1 MRYVKN
7 TDFIKLPRISLIG
20 AGPGDPELISRKG
33 YRLLQ
38 EADVVLYDALVSK
51 ELLDELP
58 QQVHKVYVGKRCGEH
73 SWTQDEINQFLVDCA
88 FRYGHAVRLKGGD
101 PFVFGRGHEEL
112 QFAGGY
118 GIPVEVIPGI
128 SSAIAGPASAGIP
141 VTHRG
146 VSNSFWVITATTRQH
161 QTSEDLLLAAQ
172 TSSTLV
178 ILMGTRKLSE
188 IVQLVLQHR
197 SEGTPVGLIE
207 SATLP
212 DAKTILGTLGEVEE
226 LAREKKFSAPGII
239 VIGEV
244 AGLHP
249 FFQETTNPAITQND
263 GMFESTKSSRLV
275 QRQHL

>member
-1 MRYVKN
+1 MKYVKN
-7 TDFIKLPRISLIG
+7 TDFCKSPRLSLVG

-38 EADVVLYDALVSK
+38 EADVVLYDALVSQ

-58 QQVHKVYVGKRCGEH
+58 KRVHKVYVGKRCGQH

-88 FRYGHAVRLKGGD
+88 FRYGHVVRLKGGD

-112 QFAGGY
+112 QYAQAY

-128 SSAIAGPASAGIP
+128 SSAIAGPASVGIP

-146 VSNSFWVITATTRQH
+146 LSNSFWVITATTRKH
-161 QTSEDLLLAAQ
+161 QISEDLVLAAQ

-178 ILMGTRKLSE
+178 ILMGTRKLAE
-188 IVQLVLQHR
+188 IVQVVSRYR
-197 SEGTPVGLIE
+197 SAETPVGLIE

-212 DAKTILGTLGEVEE
+212 NARTILGHLGEIEK
-226 LAREKKFSAPGII
+226 LAGDHQFSAPGII

-249 FFQETTNPAITQND
+249 FFREKTRIGMMPANHLEEQRP
-263 GMFESTKSSRLV
+263 SSRSIV
-275 QRQHL
+275 

>member
-1 MRYVKN
+1 MKYVKN
-7 TDFIKLPRISLIG
+7 TDFLNLPRLSLLG

-38 EADVVLYDALVSK
+38 EADVVLYDALVSS

-58 QQVHKVYVGKRCGEH
+58 QHVHKVYVGKRCGQH

-88 FRYGHAVRLKGGD
+88 FRYGHVVRLKGGD

-112 QFAGGY
+112 QFAQSY
-118 GIPVEVIPGI
+118 GIPVEVVPGI
-128 SSAIAGPASAGIP
+128 SSAIAGPASVGIP

-146 VSNSFWVITATTRQH
+146 VSNSFWVVTATTRKH
-161 QTSEDLLLAAQ
+161 QISEDLKLAAQ
-172 TSSTLV
+172 SSSTLV
-178 ILMGTRKLSE
+178 ILMGTRKLSD
-188 IVQLVLQHR
+188 IVQLVMQYR
-197 SEGTPVGLIE
+197 SAKTPVGLIE

-212 DAKTILGTLGEVEE
+212 NARTILGQLGEIEE
-226 LAREKKFSAPGII
+226 LAMEKQFSAPGII

-249 FFQETTNPAITQND
+249 FFQDRTGQGII
-263 GMFESTKSSRLV
+263 STHRSEGQVSSSRSILK
-275 QRQHL
+275 

>member
-1 MRYVKN
+1 MKYVKN
-7 TDFIKLPRISLIG
+7 TDFCNSPRISLVG

-51 ELLDELP
+51 VLLDELP
-58 QQVHKVYVGKRCGEH
+58 QKVQKVYVGKRCGQH

-88 FRYGHAVRLKGGD
+88 FRYGHVVRLKGGD

-112 QFAGGY
+112 QFAEGY

-128 SSAIAGPASAGIP
+128 SSAIAGPASVGIP

-146 VSNSFWVITATTRQH
+146 VSNSFWVITATTRHH
-161 QTSEDLLLAAQ
+161 QISEDIKLAAQ

-188 IVQLVLQHR
+188 IVQLVLQYR
-197 SEGTPVGLIE
+197 SAETPVGLIE

-212 DAKTILGTLGEVEE
+212 NARTIMGRLGGVEA
-226 LAREKKFSAPGII
+226 LAAEQAFSAPGII

-249 FFQETTNPAITQND
+249 FFQSTNRT
-263 GMFESTKSSRLV
+263 ESTSDSAAKEWRNSSATIV
-275 QRQHL
+275 G

>member
-1 MRYVKN
+1 MKYVKN
-7 TDFIKLPRISLIG
+7 TDFCNSPRLSLVG

-38 EADVVLYDALVSK
+38 EADVVLYDALVSQ

-58 QQVHKVYVGKRCGEH
+58 KSVHKVYVGKRCGQH
-73 SWTQDEINQFLVDCA
+73 SWTQGEINQFLVDCA
-88 FRYGHAVRLKGGD
+88 FRYGHVVRLKGGD

-112 QFAGGY
+112 QFAQAY

-128 SSAIAGPASAGIP
+128 SSAIAGPASVGIP

-146 VSNSFWVITATTRQH
+146 LSNSFWVVTATTRKH
-161 QTSEDLLLAAQ
+161 QISEDLKLAAQ
-172 TSSTLV
+172 SSSTLV
-178 ILMGTRKLSE
+178 ILMGTRKLSA
-188 IVQLVLQHR
+188 IVQLVKKYR
-197 SEGTPVGLIE
+197 SPETPMGLIE

-212 DAKTILGTLGEVEE
+212 QARTILGCLGEIEE
-226 LAREKKFSAPGII
+226 LAIEKQFSAPGII

-249 FFQETTNPAITQND
+249 FFQDRTAGGIAGTNPLQE
-263 GMFESTKSSRLV
+263 GLPSSKSIAK
-275 QRQHL
+275 